1 MVLWTIQPES
11 VYRQIIETGSYH
23 FDPEKSALYSDFRD
37 AYFWMEIEMRKRG
50 IVPSSASGATEPLVW
65 AWHTWDGKWQVPE
78 YQDEVFHIDGKEE
91 KPVCL
96 EIEVPDENV
105 LLSDFN
111 AWHFVLNDSY
121 LDDSHNEEEF
131 EKMHAEFDALSLK
144 EKEEKKRASW
154 QSIFDVS
161 QYTIGNGWRTNGF
174 YVQAVFYGLKKEQI
188 RHVYGGIDYGE
199 RRKA

>member
-1 MVLWTIQPES
+1 M
-11 VYRQIIETGSYH
+11 
-23 FDPEKSALYSDFRD
+23 
-37 AYFWMEIEMRKRG
+37 
-50 IVPSSASGATEPLVW
+50 
-65 AWHTWDGKWQVPE
+65 PE

-96 EIEVPDENV
+96 EIEVPDKDV

-111 AWHFVLNDSY
+111 AWHFVLNNSY
-121 LDDSHNEEEF
+121 LDDSNNEEEF

-144 EKEEKKRASW
+144 EKDEKKRASW

-161 QYTIGNGWRTNGF
+161 KYTIGDGWRANGF

-188 RHVYGGIDYGE
+188 RKVYGGIDYGE

>member
-105 LLSDFN
+105 LLSD
-111 AWHFVLNDSY
+111 SY

-144 EKEEKKRASW
+144 EKAEKKRASW